1 MVGRTQLRQVGVP
14 RGTIDTWVQSGRVRP
29 IHAGVYALGH
39 TAITEGGRLLAAVL
53 ACGPGAV
60 LSHRSAGALWKL
72 REWRSPIVEVT
83 VPRES
88 APRPRRTIV
97 HRTRHLPDTHV
108 TTLDGLPVTTVA
120 RTLLDLAEVLE
131 RRALERTLDEAQ
143 YLRLLNLTSLDEA
156 VGSAPGRRG
165 AARLKEALKA
175 HRPGTTRTRSEL
187 EEAFLALCDHHG
199 LPRPEVNPT
208 HESYLVD
215 FRWPEAKLI
224 VETDGR
230 AAHHTPRAFERDHER
245 EVELALSDDRVLR
258 FTYRQVTRKREWVAE
273 KVREGL
279 GTYSRSR
286 RSNAGSGSVGRS
298 KKAGLRQSNGS
309 PKPS

>member
-1 MVGRTQLRQVGVP
+1 MVGRRQLVRLGAA
-14 RGTIDTWVQSGRVRP
+14 RGTIDDWVANGRLHA
-29 IHAGVYALGH
+29 IHRGVYAFGH
-39 TAITEGGRLLAAVL
+39 EAITEKGRLLAAVL

-72 REWRSPIVEVT
+72 RPWRSPIVEVT

-97 HRTRHLPDTHV
+97 HRTRHLPATQV

-143 YLRLLNLTSLDEA
+143 YLRLLNLTSLDAA
-156 VGSAPGRRG
+156 VRSAPGRRG
-165 AARLKEALKA
+165 PARLKAALEA

-187 EEAFLALCDHHG
+187 EEGFLALCDHHG
-199 LPRPEVNPT
+199 LPRPEVNQT

-215 FRWPEAKLI
+215 FRWPEADLI
-224 VETDGR
+224 VEVDGR
-230 AAHHTPRAFERDHER
+230 AAHHTPIAFERDHER
-245 EVELALSDDRVLR
+245 DVNLALSDARVLR
-258 FTYRQVTRKREWVAE
+258 FTYRQVTRRPAWVAA
-273 KVREGL
+273 KVR
-279 GTYSRSR
+279 
-286 RSNAGSGSVGRS
+286 
-298 KKAGLRQSNGS
+298 AGLR
-309 PKPS
+309 